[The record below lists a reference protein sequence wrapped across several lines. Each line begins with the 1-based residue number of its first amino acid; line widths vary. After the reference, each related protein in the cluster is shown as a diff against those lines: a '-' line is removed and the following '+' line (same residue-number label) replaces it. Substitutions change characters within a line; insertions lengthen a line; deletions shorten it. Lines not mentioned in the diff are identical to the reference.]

1 MNSSV
6 HIDNMGKN
14 ILIPGKYSTERLDDT
29 TLTAEAQYWTNFTKS
44 NRKFCLRLHYNG
56 RNSFLFVDA
65 TKIYHLKAKGSEIR
79 KKHL

>member
-29 TLTAEAQYWTNFTKS
+29 TLTAEAQY
-44 NRKFCLRLHYNG
+44 
-56 RNSFLFVDA
+56 
-65 TKIYHLKAKGSEIR
+65 
-79 KKHL
+79 